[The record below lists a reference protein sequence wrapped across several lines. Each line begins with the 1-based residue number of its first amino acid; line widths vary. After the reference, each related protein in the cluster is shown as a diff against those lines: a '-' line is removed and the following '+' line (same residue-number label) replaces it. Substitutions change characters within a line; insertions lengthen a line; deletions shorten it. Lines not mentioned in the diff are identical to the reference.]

1 MYQTFRIGTLMTKE
15 GIMCHSNL
23 TQTYSTGQQ
32 DNIVFYHY
40 RVTMNLLQRN
50 LDVQTS
56 NIATMIGMRS
66 SMTTR
71 SNALSGTPVNI
82 VLCRLQP
89 STQSTVECTCGC
101 IQVRQKIIM
110 ECAYL
115 KNRLIW
121 CSLLKTNF
129 CSINFR
135 YKFFYLKE
143 ITSELKILWSKL
155 IKHCFRKINGF
166 FLYHGKWNL

>member
-1 MYQTFRIGTLMTKE
+1 
-15 GIMCHSNL
+15 
-23 TQTYSTGQQ
+23 
-32 DNIVFYHY
+32 
-40 RVTMNLLQRN
+40 
-50 LDVQTS
+50 
-56 NIATMIGMRS
+56 
-66 SMTTR
+66 MTTR
-71 SNALSGTPVNI
+71 CNALSGTPVNI

-115 KNRLIW
+115 NNRLIW

-143 ITSELKILWSKL
+143 IKSELKILWSKL
-155 IKHCFRKINGF
+155 IKHCFHKINGF
-166 FLYHGKWNL
+166 SLYHGKWNSLNIIYVLTIAREVPIYNINKIKYESH